1 VSQTI
6 KNHFQRFLCHPWT
19 GGVLVFMLV
28 SSVAATAAL
37 EYFSATGFEPQS
49 SQVSQTT
56 NEVVTSEA
64 IDSLTQPALKKTL
77 EAPPLAQLDGS
88 QVNPFLLGV
97 VGKENSPQAEAPP
110 AVPVF
115 DRERVLTDADGRI
128 DRQFE
133 VTPTLKDRVGFWF
146 DVYTKYDQN
155 HRIIHSQRFPWII
168 YKIVDVSDIINATTP
183 RVRWLR
189 NVKAD
194 NFVKTEEARIRKSLQ
209 RIAGGRPVAED
220 DQTAAVLKAWNKSVR
235 KAAREALSDVRVQ
248 TGQRNFFE
256 DGLKVSP
263 RYLSAMEKIFRAK
276 KLPIELTRLPF
287 VESSFNQEATS
298 KVGAGGIWQFM
309 GNTGRKFLIVD
320 GKIDERRSPFK
331 ASEAAAMLLKENHMI
346 LGHSW
351 PLALTAWNH
360 GPGGVRK
367 ACAAARSKDLGT
379 VVSRYHSK
387 SFDFASSNF
396 YSEFLG
402 ALYAERYND
411 VIFGALDRAPE
422 LVPMVVR
429 VQRSVKVNDV
439 IKSSGLSKEEFLL
452 LNPDL
457 IQAQVSNVRLPIGF
471 RIHLPETARLSVEQL
486 VGTKRFA
493 RAD

>member
-1 VSQTI
+1 MTQTSRTPF
-6 KNHFQRFLCHPWT
+6 KRFLCHRLT
-19 GGVLVFMLV
+19 GLALISILVGAV
-28 SSVAATAAL
+28 IAAAAIEFYSYSDL
-37 EYFSATGFEPQS
+37 PKSTLAASPESIEIS
-49 SQVSQTT
+49 
-56 NEVVTSEA
+56 TS
-64 IDSLTQPALKKTL
+64 PAPLKTL
-77 EAPPLAQLDGS
+77 EAPPQTQLDGS

-97 VGKENSPQAEAPP
+97 VGKENTPQAEAPRE
-110 AVPVF
+110 VPVF
-115 DRERVLTDADGRI
+115 DRERVLGDADGRI
-128 DRQFE
+128 DPQFE
-133 VTPTLKDRVGFWF
+133 ITSTLKERVGFWF
-146 DVYTKYDQN
+146 DVYSKYDQN
-155 HRIIHSQRFPWII
+155 HRIIHSLRYPWII

-194 NFVKTEEARIRKSLQ
+194 NFVKSERAKIKASIQ
-209 RIAGGRPVAED
+209 RIASGKKLRDEDEPVVQA
-220 DQTAAVLKAWNKSVR
+220 LKQLKGSLR
-235 KAAREALSDVRVQ
+235 KNARNALSDVRVQ

-263 RYLSAMEKIFRAK
+263 RYLSSMEKIFRAK

-309 GNTGRKFLIVD
+309 GNTGRKYLIVD
-320 GKIDERRSPFK
+320 DKIDERRSPFK

-379 VVSRYHSK
+379 VIARYHSK

-402 ALYAERYND
+402 ALYAERYSD
-411 VIFGALDRAPE
+411 IIFGNIERDPE
-422 LVPMVVR
+422 LNPIVIR
-429 VQRSVKVNDV
+429 VQRTVRVNEV

-457 IQAQVSNVRLPIGF
+457 IQAQASNTRLPIGF
-471 RIHLPETARLSVEQL
+471 RIHLPETAQLGVEQL
-486 VGTKRFA
+486 LGAKRIA
-493 RAD
+493 RAY